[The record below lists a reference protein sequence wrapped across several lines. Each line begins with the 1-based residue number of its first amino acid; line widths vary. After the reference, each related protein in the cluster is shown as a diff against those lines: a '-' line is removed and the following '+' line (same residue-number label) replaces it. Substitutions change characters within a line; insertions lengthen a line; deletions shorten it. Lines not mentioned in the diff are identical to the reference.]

1 MACCHLWNGDNVLFF
16 SPQEMAKILN
26 HPRVYSFLHVPIQ
39 SASDSV
45 LADMK
50 REYCAD
56 DFRHVV
62 DFLKDKLVVFQLLY
76 SEVVFRL

>member
-1 MACCHLWNGDNVLFF
+1 M
-16 SPQEMAKILN
+16 SKILN
-26 HPRVYSFLHVPIQ
+26 HPRVYSFLHVPVQ

-76 SEVVFRL
+76 SGVVFRL

>member
-1 MACCHLWNGDNVLFF
+1 M
-16 SPQEMAKILN
+16 
-26 HPRVYSFLHVPIQ
+26 YSFLHVPVQ
-39 SASDSV
+39 SASYSV